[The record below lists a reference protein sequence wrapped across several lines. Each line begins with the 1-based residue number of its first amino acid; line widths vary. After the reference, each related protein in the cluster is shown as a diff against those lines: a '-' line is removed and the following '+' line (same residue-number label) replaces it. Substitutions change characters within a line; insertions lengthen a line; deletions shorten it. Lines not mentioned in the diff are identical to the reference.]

1 MDCAAVKPKMEALV
15 RGTLPDAERVLAEQ
29 HIGTCEGCRL
39 ELELVR
45 AIGSQEK
52 PAAVGQAD
60 WTLDRIFGAERQEG
74 GPSQAAPAPG
84 SGPAPS
90 GHSGSAPTADLFG
103 EEPSAGDTM
112 DKAQG
117 PSAGAAPD
125 TQSNADGDPMNQ
137 GPSSWAFEPA
147 DAKADRKPP
156 EESLFF
162 AQEALARRK
171 GGGKKGS
178 NLRVMLWGT
187 GGVVGAILLAI
198 SSWVMLHMAPSDSDK
213 PPAPSEANED
223 PGAAAPGE
231 TPAEQAPEQPVAPAP
246 APAPS
251 PTTQEVPA
259 PSAPPPGTVSSDRTG
274 VGAGAAAPYV
284 REQRTSASSVPQPL
298 PLPRPGIT
306 ASRAPEPVATK
317 HAPAPPPRQA
327 AAAQQP
333 APRVAEPSKAS
344 KPSAP
349 SPSASASGA
358 SSESE
363 EPNAGSA
370 EDSPPEPDTPA
381 ENPSRASEKERAV
394 GRRVPATSWLAP
406 GSNDSARLRSGT
418 TPPPNKAPVAPE
430 QSEPALPKTVTP
442 IDRIHLATVA
452 AEEEEDLVALRR
464 LRATWKTFMSKMGVG
479 PDRARARREYADC
492 LWAIQSLTGKRSD
505 QKDALAAYREYLLSA
520 PAGGAD
526 SRSVSRLRQL
536 EDAISERR

>member
-29 HIGTCEGCRL
+29 HVGTCEGCRL

-90 GHSGSAPTADLFG
+90 DQSGSAPTADLFG
-103 EEPSAGDTM
+103 EAPSAADT
-112 DKAQG
+112 
-117 PSAGAAPD
+117 APD
-125 TQSNADGDPMNQ
+125 AQPDADGDPMNQ

-162 AQEALARRK
+162 AQEALARRRA
-171 GGGKKGS
+171 GGKKGS
-178 NLRVMLWGT
+178 NLRVILWGT

-198 SSWVMLHMAPSDSDK
+198 SSWVVLHMAPSDSDK

-223 PGAAAPGE
+223 SSAAAPGE
-231 TPAEQAPEQPVAPAP
+231 TPAEQAPEQPVAPEP

-251 PTTQEVPA
+251 ATTQEVPA
-259 PSAPPPGTVSSDRTG
+259 PSAPPPGTVSS
-274 VGAGAAAPYV
+274 AAPYA
-284 REQRTSASSVPQPL
+284 REQRTSASSAPQPL
-298 PLPRPGIT
+298 PLPRTGMT
-306 ASRAPEPVATK
+306 ASRAPEPVTTK

-333 APRVAEPSKAS
+333 APRVAEPSK
-344 KPSAP
+344 PSAP
-349 SPSASASGA
+349 PPGASASGA

-381 ENPSRASEKERAV
+381 ENPSRASENERAV

-418 TPPPNKAPVAPE
+418 TPPPNKAPVAQE
-430 QSEPALPKTVTP
+430 QSEPAPPKTVTP

-464 LRATWKTFMSKMGVG
+464 LRTTWKTFMSKMGVG

-492 LWAIQSLTGKRSD
+492 LWAIQSLTGKGSD